1 MLFGV
6 VTIQIPHFRE
16 RLNCFRK
23 ICMDVVSF
31 ASSEILRGKLIH
43 FCILHAALW
52 IKIPWPVQLALVH
65 CPASLGRTVKT
76 S

>member
-43 FCILHAALW
+43 FCILHAGRL
-52 IKIPWPVQLALVH
+52 VDQNTLA
-65 CPASLGRTVKT
+65 CPASFSPLSSK
-76 S
+76 SW